1 MVYLLNVIGL
11 ALLDMWG
18 VWLMEMAFLLGS
30 VWLIYAVVK
39 DRFGPAATLFPIA
52 VFSGYFVIFA
62 QGGNY
67 TEQYALLFQFLTLY
81 LFTRVEKGNKGEGYY
96 KLFLVSIGALAAAT
110 FLLRPNLVGMWLAIG
125 IYWIFVCRDDA
136 LRRLMWS
143 GVGAAAALL
152 PVIWI
157 FAIFGGLYHFWDAV
171 FIYNFTYSDAPLLER
186 IKAVWHI
193 GGSRLTLILLPTIA
207 SWSIGLY
214 YFRSAEVAGRE
225 RFEDIVKLSVIALPI
240 EVFFVSVS
248 ALDYGHYYLAM
259 LPAVVTLMAVFSYG
273 ITKVVSLPA
282 PLLSAILLIFVASYY
297 IPVALNSFPVM
308 IERLAREDGVMGGK
322 HLRVAERI
330 REETD
335 LDDPILVWGAQSQL
349 YLLSERD
356 APTRFFY
363 QYPLALSGYA
373 NPELFGEFISDVKD
387 EVPALIVDTRND
399 RLPPLDSA
407 ERGVWEINTHRYVYS
422 PDRFQPFF
430 DFVEEEYEFVEEI
443 ESYAIYKKIE

>member
-1 MVYLLNVIGL
+1 MVSTIRSMTIAVKPKIDTLLLAAWTVVICVLLISAMGSFVSAPGRDSSAFIYVAKGVLEGEVPYLDRWDHKGPLVYLLNVIGL

-18 VWLMEMAFLLGS
+18 VWLVEMAFLLGS

-81 LFTRVEKGNKGEGYY
+81 LFTRVEKGNRGGGYY

-125 IYWIFVCRDDA
+125 IYWIFVRRDDA
-136 LRRLMWS
+136 PRRLMWS

-193 GGSRLTLILLPTIA
+193 GGSRLTLILLPIIA

-225 RFEDIVKLSVIALPI
+225 RFEGELYGRLDIASNRYRHFPQSGHQ
-240 EVFFVSVS
+240 VFLRSIT
-248 ALDYGHYYLAM
+248 LDLV
-259 LPAVVTLMAVFSYG
+259 AVT
-273 ITKVVSLPA
+273 T
-282 PLLSAILLIFVASYY
+282 
-297 IPVALNSFPVM
+297 
-308 IERLAREDGVMGGK
+308 
-322 HLRVAERI
+322 
-330 REETD
+330 
-335 LDDPILVWGAQSQL
+335 
-349 YLLSERD
+349 
-356 APTRFFY
+356 
-363 QYPLALSGYA
+363 
-373 NPELFGEFISDVKD
+373 
-387 EVPALIVDTRND
+387 
-399 RLPPLDSA
+399 
-407 ERGVWEINTHRYVYS
+407 
-422 PDRFQPFF
+422 
-430 DFVEEEYEFVEEI
+430 
-443 ESYAIYKKIE
+443 